1 MRIQWTRWGVMGAAA
16 AASVAIAGTL
26 MQLDAPLEVSTAA
39 AANSAYKAKMGWQSY
54 MSDAAGGKAAYDV
67 KVQLLVYSDG
77 PADAQDIWVARST
90 DNGATWAQTNVTN
103 NGGTPFNV
111 TDPVSGKTGTF
122 SVNHYKANIYVA
134 PVGVLNGGKGANA
147 LLSWTSSDC
156 EGSPAQRINANL
168 VPLTGKDQPFSC
180 LWTARSTNGGLT
192 WTTQRLTD
200 GGMDADNDVLGGS
213 VKYTN
218 ETSASGYFAVAF
230 QADPEGLQ
238 LGEAEGTGD
247 GASGANVSP
256 GTNIWY
262 SHLSKSA
269 FEAGTRFPP
278 PVQVSDNNANAE
290 GSPGASRPNLF
301 LSGNT
306 AILAYEETKGDGSS
320 GKQIIHHSFAA
331 NSPTLDGLPAG
342 TAISNPANNARRV
355 RFVAQGNEALGDAD
369 QDGDAADGDTVG
381 VHVLLLW
388 RETTLTT
395 PAAASDIM
403 VRRGI
408 KNTAARAGS
417 TGFRPEDIL
426 ADTPINLSD
435 PGTSSLVN
443 NAKAHRAVL
452 RGDFAAVAYD
462 LTTNLAASDATP
474 PKATYNLF
482 VHRSTDGGN
491 TWSGARNMSRITDP
505 AVRVAEPRMVPTPG
519 TIKLP
524 NGAATGDP
532 EDVQDRNV
540 FFVGWGTETN
550 EPESKPLD
558 IYITRTIDQ
567 GENYER
573 VQPLAEGATEQSEAQ
588 LRMPPAGTS
597 FGAIWMQHDTTAST
611 SEVMYRNGGN
621 AITVPDPDLSITATS
636 ASFATDARGSV
647 TFTIVNEGAGDAR
660 NVVLRVVAP
669 LGLTIVGTSEPSLCS
684 VSGSEL
690 TCTIPE
696 LLARGSRAIQLTLS
710 SDSESTYVLTADVS
724 GDVLETDN
732 TDNTTTATVTV
743 WTPTGGGGCTSA
755 HGEEPFDPLLA
766 LLSAAGLMGWAWRR
780 RPHRLCRPS
789 DSA

>member
-180 LWTARSTNGGLT
+180 LWTARSNNGGLT

-320 GKQIIHHSFAA
+320 GKQIIYHSFAA

-435 PGTSSLVN
+435 PGASSLVN

-524 NGAATGDP
+524 NGTATGDP

-540 FFVGWGTETN
+540 YFVGWGTETN

-588 LRMPPAGTS
+588 LRMPPDGKTL
-597 FGAIWMQHDTTAST
+597 GAIWMQEETVAGTK
-611 SEVMYRNGGN
+611 EVMYRNGGPV
-621 AITVPDPDLSITATS
+621 TTGLPDPDLSLTATS
-636 ASFATDARGSV
+636 TSFSANAQGQV
-647 TFTIVNEGAGDAR
+647 TFTAVNQGAGDSR
-660 NVVLRVVAP
+660 SVILTGTAP
-669 LGLTIVGTSEPSLCS
+669 AGLTLVSTSDANVCTI
-684 VSGSEL
+684 SGSVF

-696 LLARGSRAIQLTLS
+696 ILAGANRAISLNVTSAAQGSYALPAT
-710 SDSESTYVLTADVS
+710 VS
-724 GDVLETDN
+724 GDVLETDDTN
-732 TDNTTTATVTV
+732 NAATGNVTV
-743 WTPTGGGGCTSA
+743 YGDGGGCTTVDGNA
-755 HGEEPFDPLLA
+755 PFDPMLPAIAA
-766 LLSAAGLMGWAWRR
+766 LGLVGWGLRR
-780 RPHRLCRPS
+780 ARRS
-789 DSA
+789 

>member
-168 VPLTGKDQPFSC
+168 VPLTGKNQPFSC

-290 GSPGASRPNLF
+290 GSPGASRPMKKPRGMAPAA
-301 LSGNT
+301 SRSSIT
-306 AILAYEETKGDGSS
+306 ASR
-320 GKQIIHHSFAA
+320 
-331 NSPTLDGLPAG
+331 PTAPRW
-342 TAISNPANNARRV
+342 TACRQAPPSATRRTM
-355 RFVAQGNEALGDAD
+355 RGGCA
-369 QDGDAADGDTVG
+369 
-381 VHVLLLW
+381 LW
-388 RETTLTT
+388 R
-395 PAAASDIM
+395 
-403 VRRGI
+403 
-408 KNTAARAGS
+408 
-417 TGFRPEDIL
+417 
-426 ADTPINLSD
+426 
-435 PGTSSLVN
+435 
-443 NAKAHRAVL
+443 KATKRWAMPT
-452 RGDFAAVAYD
+452 RM
-462 LTTNLAASDATP
+462 ATP
-474 PKATYNLF
+474 PTAIPW
-482 VHRSTDGGN
+482 VCMCCC
-491 TWSGARNMSRITDP
+491 SGAK
-505 AVRVAEPRMVPTPG
+505 PR
-519 TIKLP
+519 
-524 NGAATGDP
+524 
-532 EDVQDRNV
+532 
-540 FFVGWGTETN
+540 
-550 EPESKPLD
+550 
-558 IYITRTIDQ
+558 
-567 GENYER
+567 
-573 VQPLAEGATEQSEAQ
+573 
-588 LRMPPAGTS
+588 
-597 FGAIWMQHDTTAST
+597 
-611 SEVMYRNGGN
+611 
-621 AITVPDPDLSITATS
+621 
-636 ASFATDARGSV
+636 
-647 TFTIVNEGAGDAR
+647 
-660 NVVLRVVAP
+660 
-669 LGLTIVGTSEPSLCS
+669 
-684 VSGSEL
+684 
-690 TCTIPE
+690 
-696 LLARGSRAIQLTLS
+696 
-710 SDSESTYVLTADVS
+710 
-724 GDVLETDN
+724 
-732 TDNTTTATVTV
+732 
-743 WTPTGGGGCTSA
+743 
-755 HGEEPFDPLLA
+755 
-766 LLSAAGLMGWAWRR
+766 
-780 RPHRLCRPS
+780 
-789 DSA
+789 